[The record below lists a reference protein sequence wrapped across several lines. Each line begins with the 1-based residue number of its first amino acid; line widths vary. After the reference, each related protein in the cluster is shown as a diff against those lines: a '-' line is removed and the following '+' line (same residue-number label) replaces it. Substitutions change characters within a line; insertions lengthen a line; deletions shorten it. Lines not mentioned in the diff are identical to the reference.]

1 MAVTRWLALFLSPL
15 VIASCAA
22 PSDPHSGIGVGSQ
35 NGSSR
40 IGISYLRCIG
50 ERVTSVE
57 LTTYPT
63 TSGPGRTLWRISP
76 GPTAGEATEFTL
88 GQSPPGWLATVPMK
102 ELPSKSEKLVVYVD
116 TTKRSP
122 GGISFTI
129 GDLRPDAIMSDD
141 GLMLYSTFVKS
152 RDYC

>member
-1 MAVTRWLALFLSPL
+1 MTVSRWLAVLLVPL

-35 NGSSR
+35 NGANR
-40 IGISYLRCIG
+40 IGISYLECTG

-63 TSGPGRTLWRISP
+63 NGPGRTLWRISS
-76 GPTAGEATEFTL
+76 GPTAAETTEFTL
-88 GQSPPGWLATVPMK
+88 GVSPPGWESTVPMQ

-116 TTKRSP
+116 TSKRSP

-141 GLMLYSTFVKS
+141 GLMLYSNFVKS

>member
-1 MAVTRWLALFLSPL
+1 MAVSRWLAVLLAPL
-15 VIASCAA
+15 VIAACAA
-22 PSDPHSGIGVGSQ
+22 PSDPHSGIGVGSA

-63 TSGPGRTLWRISP
+63 NGPGKTLWRIAS
-76 GPTAGEATEFTL
+76 GPTALDATEFTV
-88 GQSPPGWLATVPMK
+88 GETPPGWQATVPMGA
-102 ELPSKSEKLVVYVD
+102 LPSKSEKLVVYVD

-122 GGISFTI
+122 GGISFSI

-141 GLMLYSTFVKS
+141 GLMLRSAFARSK
-152 RDYC
+152 DYC